1 MPEKPAADQV
11 FRPCGRAFFVYY
23 AALGLCVLALLNP
36 QPWLPPWLAVV
47 AGVAL
52 AAAVIYFKQGQEYRV
67 TAKGLVKIWRWPD
80 RRQEISWENLGEVR
94 VLRGLTQS
102 LLLVGNLLIKSKA
115 GGQEMFWFGL
125 ANPKE
130 VQALIEGRRP

>member
-1 MPEKPAADQV
+1 M
-11 FRPCGRAFFVYY
+11 
-23 AALGLCVLALLNP
+23 
-36 QPWLPPWLAVV
+36 
-47 AGVAL
+47 
-52 AAAVIYFKQGQEYRV
+52 
-67 TAKGLVKIWRWPD
+67 TAKGLVKVWRWPD

-115 GGQEMFWFGL
+115 GAEEMFWFGL

-130 VQALIEGRRP
+130 VQAVIEGRRP